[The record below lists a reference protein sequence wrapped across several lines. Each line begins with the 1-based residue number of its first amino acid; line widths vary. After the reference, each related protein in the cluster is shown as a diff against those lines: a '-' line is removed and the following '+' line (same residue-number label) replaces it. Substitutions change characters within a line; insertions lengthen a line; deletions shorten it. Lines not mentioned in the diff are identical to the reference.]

1 MSRNSGDEPVYM
13 KLYKKL
19 RDDIVSGVYAYGSR
33 LPSKRVLADESGASV
48 ITVEHAYFLLMDE
61 GYIEARERSGYF
73 VSFRKDNWF
82 TAVGKIDEPNTS
94 AEKTE
99 KVSDPLMTAGST
111 DGSTDS
117 PTDDSANDPT
127 DDSKVKET
135 RFPFSVLSRTM
146 RRVISEY
153 GEEIMQKS
161 PNAGRKELREALKK
175 YLARSRGIYV
185 DIDQIVIGSGS
196 EYLYGMITE
205 LLGRD
210 KIYAIE
216 RPSYKK
222 IEEVYRALE
231 LSYEQLEL
239 KRDGIDSRALSE
251 TGADVLH
258 TTPFRSFPSGV
269 TASASKRHE
278 YIRWADRPDRFIIE
292 DDFESEFS
300 VSRKP
305 VETLFN
311 MSTNDNVIYM
321 NTFSRTISPALRVGY
336 MVIPKKLVDAF
347 EKRVGFY
354 SCTVP
359 TFEQLVLSE
368 LLDSGDFER
377 NINRIRRSMR
387 AAKGVNIV
395 NHK

>member
-82 TAVGKIDEPNTS
+82 AAVGKIDEPNTS
-94 AEKTE
+94 AEKAE
-99 KVSDPLMTAGST
+99 KVSDPLMTDGSADSST
-111 DGSTDS
+111 DGL
-117 PTDDSANDPT
+117 
-127 DDSKVKET
+127 KVKET
-135 RFPFSVLSRTM
+135 RFPFSVFSRTM

-216 RPSYKK
+216 RPSYRK

-359 TFEQLVLSE
+359 TFEQLVISE